1 MLVKWWE
8 LQFIFPKLMDE
19 KSVSEVMGITLYI
32 PKIDGCKKGMIDN
45 LGLSFVKFI

>member
-1 MLVKWWE
+1 MG
-8 LQFIFPKLMDE
+8 ITIYIPKIDGN